1 MSEAIEKDKIFLE
14 IRQTIKFLLR
24 ERDQGKDN
32 FEISDFFKPD
42 LETEILNNF
51 DNAISRK
58 EYEETVLA
66 LFGAQGRRGNI
77 TLGAVRKEVNKLIR
91 QYRMRSKKQ
100 ILQKL
105 IVQFQPVPSD
115 VQLLKDYVAE
125 SYNRAMKEPL
135 KLKIASYVKEGTT
148 NLRNVMSILRRE
160 KYDIDQ
166 RFVKEILEKI
176 IKDVERVR
184 KRLQRGKTSRSS
196 VKKFAMVKPA
206 VASIKRL
213 RDQMQKSLIR
223 KTKNKK
229 SRFIREKCP
238 KFRFELTENI
248 VEDNIRTLIYSGKK
262 GTSEISV
269 RTSLDKDKITDVE
282 ILCLKKGNKKPSVFS
297 VEEFLMAIEKNQKD
311 VFLQHWLKSANKQVK
326 FTNVQELIW
335 YLQSILNERFNLPE
349 GVANYLD
356 KRFVQHLIELDLN
369 LTKYVIEKAL
379 ENV

>member
-24 ERDQGKDN
+24 ERDQGKEN
-32 FEISDFFKPD
+32 FEISDFFKPG

-66 LFGAQGRRGNI
+66 LFGAKGRRGNI
-77 TLGAVRKEVNKLIR
+77 TLGAVKKEVNKLIR

-105 IVQFQPVPSD
+105 IAQFQPVPSD
-115 VQLLKDYVAE
+115 VQLLRDYVVE
-125 SYNRAMKEPL
+125 SYNKAMKEPL

-176 IKDVERVR
+176 IKDFERTRR
-184 KRLQRGKTSRSS
+184 KLQRGKTSRST
-196 VKKFAMVKPA
+196 VKKFATDRSS
-206 VASIKRL
+206 VASKKRL

-238 KFRFELTENI
+238 KFRFELEENI
-248 VEDNIRTLIYSGKK
+248 VEDTIRTLIYSGKK
-262 GTSEISV
+262 GTTEISV
-269 RTSLDKDKITDVE
+269 KTSLDKDKITDVE
-282 ILCLKKGNKKPSVFS
+282 ILFLKKSSKKPSVFS
-297 VEEFLMAIEKNQKD
+297 IGEFLKAIEDNQKD
-311 VFLQHWLKSANKQVK
+311 AFLQHWLKSANKQAK

-349 GVANYLD
+349 GIANYLD